1 MKYLVDILKCFNCR
15 IFKILLTFL
24 NISIDV
30 LKTEY
35 KNVLVVNT
43 GVKIKRMVHVS
54 RQASTN

>member
-35 KNVLVVNT
+35 ENILVVNT
-43 GVKIKRMVHVS
+43 RVKIKRIVHGC
-54 RQASTN
+54 RQTSTI